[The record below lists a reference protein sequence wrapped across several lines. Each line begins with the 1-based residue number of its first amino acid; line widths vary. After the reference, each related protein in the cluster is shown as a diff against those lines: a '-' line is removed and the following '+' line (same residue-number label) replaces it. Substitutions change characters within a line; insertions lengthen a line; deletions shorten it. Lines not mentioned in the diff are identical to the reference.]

1 MDSVKVSFF
10 LSLFVKLNGMERTP
24 TQMRSRLF
32 CLIYVVLGAGHAILL
47 GILRNLFWRIRI
59 AWNAD
64 SSLSASLKA
73 EGHANQQGD
82 QKQIQ
87 GFFASLRMTTGS
99 GSGRNNGNSNG
110 QRKE

>member
-47 GILRNLFWRIRI
+47 GILRNLFWRIRV
-59 AWNAD
+59 AWECGFFSFGFAQGG
-64 SSLSASLKA
+64 
-73 EGHANQQGD
+73 GHANQQRD